1 MRKLSIDELPQI
13 LNVLKGDMSIVGPR
27 PALPQEV
34 AAYAPEAM
42 SRLAAKPG
50 ITGLWQVSGRAE
62 IGFERM
68 LQMDKCLYPLAQHR
82 ARPGDYRADRAGG
95 LLRARRILRQFR

>member
-1 MRKLSIDELPQI
+1 
-13 LNVLKGDMSIVGPR
+13 
-27 PALPQEV
+27 
-34 AAYAPEAM
+34 M

-68 LQMDKCLYPLAQHR
+68 LQMDNAYIRSRSIVLDLTIIALTVR
-82 ARPGDYRADRAGG
+82 AVFSGRGAY
-95 LLRARRILRQFR
+95 